1 MRKQVQIYGDSVMRG
16 VILGED
22 NRYCFSRGGKI
33 DAFMQEFPVDIQ
45 NKSSFG
51 CTVTKGCQLLEKG
64 LKKQETSPSCG
75 KRWAAANP
83 VTMRCWNSAETTVIS
98 TGRKSQPRPRRSTCP
113 KRRCQSLRG

>member
-64 LKKQETSPSCG
+64 LKKAGGIPLRYDTCG
-75 KRWAAANP
+75 
-83 VTMRCWNSAETTVIS
+83 V
-98 TGRKSQPRPRRSTCP
+98 RRE
-113 KRRCQSLRG
+113 RL